1 MAIQVGGTTVINNSR
16 QLQNISGLDATS
28 QGNFPFLQDI
38 TTSTTSYTPTGTN
51 QTVDDKESISTLN
64 QASTTISKTTSTSMT
79 KVVINSTLP
88 TFSNTDVLTI
98 SSAATVS
105 NGVTTGGYAGGWYRV
120 WVEISGNL
128 LYSVLQRG
136 SFSTQASTSINQM
149 NIAAEFNL
157 SVDNTASTPPNSGS
171 LTKNLNL
178 ISGGM
183 LLVEFFNYPSTPNS
197 QYGYFTFNDLD
208 FDITVI
214 GNVSPSFY
222 TLGIL

>member
-105 NGVTTGGYAGGWYRV
+105 RRNDRRICRRVVQSLGGNKRQSFVFSFTKRFVFHTG
-120 WVEISGNL
+120 
-128 LYSVLQRG
+128 
-136 SFSTQASTSINQM
+136 
-149 NIAAEFNL
+149 
-157 SVDNTASTPPNSGS
+157 
-171 LTKNLNL
+171 KH
-178 ISGGM
+178 
-183 LLVEFFNYPSTPNS
+183 
-197 QYGYFTFNDLD
+197 
-208 FDITVI
+208 
-214 GNVSPSFY
+214 FY
-222 TLGIL
+222 KSNEHCSRI